1 MIFDP
6 KTFEEEVLKLLSKFN
21 KTAVGC
27 PVPIVISTIVE
38 MLNNSIQLLPAEDQV
53 TTLTDIYGVLMRLS
67 MERLS
72 NCNITKDH
80 KLH

>member
-1 MIFDP
+1 MTFDP

-21 KTAVGC
+21 KTATGY
-27 PVPIVISTIVE
+27 PVSVVVSTTVE
-38 MLNNSIQLLPAEDQV
+38 LLNNSITLIPPEDQAA
-53 TTLTDIYGVLMRLS
+53 TLTDIYVVLMKLS
-67 MERLS
+67 MERLN